1 MFRITIALVIGSLL
15 GFRGFVVGIVAMRL
29 GGPLRVWGLVRGG
42 LRVGAGVAL
51 GLVFFVG
58 PPAAIA
64 ALALL
69 GADIVV
75 ARHLR
80 SLITGA

>member
-1 MFRITIALVIGSLL
+1 MMFRLAVALVVGSLL

-29 GGPLRVWGLVRGG
+29 GGPLQFWGLARGG
-42 LRVGAGVAL
+42 LRVGAGIAL

-58 PPAAIA
+58 PYAAIA
-64 ALALL
+64 ALCLL
-69 GADIVV
+69 GADLVV

-80 SLITGA
+80 SLVT

>member
-1 MFRITIALVIGSLL
+1 MLRVTLAVVVGALL
-15 GFRGFVVGIVAMRL
+15 GFRGFVVGIVAARL
-29 GGPLRVWGLVRGG
+29 AGPLKFWGLIRGG

-58 PPAAIA
+58 PLAAIA
-64 ALALL
+64 ALCLL
-69 GADIVV
+69 GADVVV

-80 SLITGA
+80 SLVT